1 MILRRVLVAN
11 RGEIAV
17 RVLRTCQRLGIETV
31 LAVSDADADSVPA
44 RLADHTIRI
53 GPVSAA
59 ESYLNTEAVVAAAV
73 AAGADAIH
81 PGYGFLSEN
90 PRLARACEAAGIVF
104 IGPSADV
111 LKAAGDKLA
120 ARNHAVA
127 AGLPV
132 LPGGLVAATGA
143 GAGGRRRRG
152 RGGRGLD
159 AGAGPR
165 RGRGQAGRAIGYPV
179 LVKAAGGGGGR
190 GLRVVSDPGRLAEAV
205 AVASAEAQ
213 AAFSDPRVYLE
224 RYVSPARHVEVQ
236 LLGDGENVI
245 HLGDRDC
252 SVQRRYQK
260 LIEEAPAPQL
270 GETLRV
276 GMRAAAVALGLHL
289 KYQGLGTVEFLVDAE
304 RAAFWFLEVNAR
316 IQVEHPVTEAVT
328 GLDLVAEQIAIAEG
342 RGLRLAQAD
351 VCLRGHAIECR
362 INAEDPAAGFRPSPG
377 TVTSAVFPAG
387 PGIRVDTHIQAGSAV
402 PPQYDSLL
410 AKLIV
415 SGAEPGA
422 GAGPAARRA
431 GPVRARRGGD
441 HRGDARGA
449 GRRRRSSP
457 RAVSPPTISHGG
469 WGGKPGPLGIKMTY
483 LELTDVSLRDGNQSL
498 WGATGLRTEHILQIA
513 PVLNRVGFRALD
525 FMSSTA
531 MGVAVRTHRE
541 DPWQRIRLTRAAV
554 PDAHLQFIGTGL
566 RFISW
571 ERAHPEVLRLVY
583 DRLVAAGIS
592 RFVVLDPTHD
602 MDAVRASARTI
613 RQAGG
618 TEIIMA
624 LTYTISAVHDDA
636 FYAGI
641 AGQAAASPYID
652 RAYLKDPAG
661 LLTPERAR
669 TLIPAVRARLGGKP
683 LELHAHCTIG
693 LSPLVY
699 LTAPDLG
706 VEVLQTG
713 CGALADGSSLPDAER
728 VVANLRELGHTVDV
742 DDRLL
747 ARAARYFDRLAA
759 AESLPSGQPRPY
771 DAAFT
776 RHQLA
781 GGVLTTLRRQLAEL
795 GLEAK
800 FGAVMEEVSRVR
812 AELGYPIMVT
822 PFPQMVMGQALSN
835 VLGDERYGVVPDQ
848 VIRYVLGS
856 FGKPTAPVEPW
867 VLDRILDRPRAREL
881 AAEPPPLSVAEL
893 RGQLPRG
900 ISDEELLLRFAM
912 PAGEVDAMLAAA
924 PAARHYTPE
933 AQPVL
938 RLLRE
943 LGARPPVRRLVV
955 DKPGFRLSLSG
966 PGGPAD
972 A

>member
-1 MILRRVLVAN
+1 M
-11 RGEIAV
+11 
-17 RVLRTCQRLGIETV
+17 
-31 LAVSDADADSVPA
+31 
-44 RLADHTIRI
+44 
-53 GPVSAA
+53 
-59 ESYLNTEAVVAAAV
+59 
-73 AAGADAIH
+73 
-81 PGYGFLSEN
+81 
-90 PRLARACEAAGIVF
+90 
-104 IGPSADV
+104 
-111 LKAAGDKLA
+111 
-120 ARNHAVA
+120 
-127 AGLPV
+127 
-132 LPGGLVAATGA
+132 
-143 GAGGRRRRG
+143 
-152 RGGRGLD
+152 
-159 AGAGPR
+159 
-165 RGRGQAGRAIGYPV
+165 
-179 LVKAAGGGGGR
+179 
-190 GLRVVSDPGRLAEAV
+190 
-205 AVASAEAQ
+205 
-213 AAFSDPRVYLE
+213 
-224 RYVSPARHVEVQ
+224 
-236 LLGDGENVI
+236 
-245 HLGDRDC
+245 
-252 SVQRRYQK
+252 
-260 LIEEAPAPQL
+260 
-270 GETLRV
+270 
-276 GMRAAAVALGLHL
+276 
-289 KYQGLGTVEFLVDAE
+289 
-304 RAAFWFLEVNAR
+304 
-316 IQVEHPVTEAVT
+316 
-328 GLDLVAEQIAIAEG
+328 
-342 RGLRLAQAD
+342 
-351 VCLRGHAIECR
+351 
-362 INAEDPAAGFRPSPG
+362 
-377 TVTSAVFPAG
+377 
-387 PGIRVDTHIQAGSAV
+387 
-402 PPQYDSLL
+402 
-410 AKLIV
+410 
-415 SGAEPGA
+415 
-422 GAGPAARRA
+422 
-431 GPVRARRGGD
+431 
-441 HRGDARGA
+441 
-449 GRRRRSSP
+449 
-457 RAVSPPTISHGG
+457 
-469 WGGKPGPLGIKMTY
+469 
-483 LELTDVSLRDGNQSL
+483 
-498 WGATGLRTEHILQIA
+498 
-513 PVLNRVGFRALD
+513 
-525 FMSSTA
+525 
-531 MGVAVRTHRE
+531 
-541 DPWQRIRLTRAAV
+541 
-554 PDAHLQFIGTGL
+554 
-566 RFISW
+566 
-571 ERAHPEVLRLVY
+571 
-583 DRLVAAGIS
+583 
-592 RFVVLDPTHD
+592 
-602 MDAVRASARTI
+602 I

-893 RGQLPRG
+893 REQLPRG

>member
-1 MILRRVLVAN
+1 M
-11 RGEIAV
+11 
-17 RVLRTCQRLGIETV
+17 
-31 LAVSDADADSVPA
+31 
-44 RLADHTIRI
+44 
-53 GPVSAA
+53 
-59 ESYLNTEAVVAAAV
+59 
-73 AAGADAIH
+73 
-81 PGYGFLSEN
+81 
-90 PRLARACEAAGIVF
+90 
-104 IGPSADV
+104 
-111 LKAAGDKLA
+111 
-120 ARNHAVA
+120 
-127 AGLPV
+127 
-132 LPGGLVAATGA
+132 
-143 GAGGRRRRG
+143 
-152 RGGRGLD
+152 
-159 AGAGPR
+159 
-165 RGRGQAGRAIGYPV
+165 
-179 LVKAAGGGGGR
+179 
-190 GLRVVSDPGRLAEAV
+190 
-205 AVASAEAQ
+205 
-213 AAFSDPRVYLE
+213 
-224 RYVSPARHVEVQ
+224 
-236 LLGDGENVI
+236 
-245 HLGDRDC
+245 
-252 SVQRRYQK
+252 
-260 LIEEAPAPQL
+260 
-270 GETLRV
+270 
-276 GMRAAAVALGLHL
+276 
-289 KYQGLGTVEFLVDAE
+289 
-304 RAAFWFLEVNAR
+304 
-316 IQVEHPVTEAVT
+316 
-328 GLDLVAEQIAIAEG
+328 
-342 RGLRLAQAD
+342 
-351 VCLRGHAIECR
+351 
-362 INAEDPAAGFRPSPG
+362 
-377 TVTSAVFPAG
+377 
-387 PGIRVDTHIQAGSAV
+387 
-402 PPQYDSLL
+402 
-410 AKLIV
+410 
-415 SGAEPGA
+415 
-422 GAGPAARRA
+422 
-431 GPVRARRGGD
+431 
-441 HRGDARGA
+441 
-449 GRRRRSSP
+449 
-457 RAVSPPTISHGG
+457 
-469 WGGKPGPLGIKMTY
+469 
-483 LELTDVSLRDGNQSL
+483 
-498 WGATGLRTEHILQIA
+498 
-513 PVLNRVGFRALD
+513 LNRVGFRALD

-571 ERAHPEVLRLVY
+571 ERAHPDVLRLVY
-583 DRLVAAGIS
+583 ERLVAAGIS

-602 MDAVRASARTI
+602 MDAVRQSARMI

-652 RAYLKDPAG
+652 RAYIKDPAG

-795 GLEAK
+795 GLEAR

-835 VLGDERYGVVPDQ
+835 VLGGSRYEVVPDQ

-893 RGQLPRG
+893 RQRLPRG

-933 AQPVL
+933 AAAGAAAAARARRAAAGQAAGGGQAGVPAL
-938 RLLRE
+938 AAADLLGI
-943 LGARPPVRRLVV
+943 LGAWPVHSDVVRERLAAARGFVFDMDGTLVLGDRHNHGLRPLPGALEITRWAARRGLPFVVFTNGTTRTPAHYARTMRDIGFGLPDEAMLTPASSAVRVFARAGYQRVMVL
-955 DKPGFRLSLSG
+955 
-966 PGGPAD
+966 GGPAL
-972 A
+972 AEPLRQAGLRGRAAVRRGVAGRTRSWWAGSPSSPCPRWRPPATRSGAGPSCTAARRPRSSRWTAAGRSAPPGPSPR

>member
-1 MILRRVLVAN
+1 MV
-11 RGEIAV
+11 
-17 RVLRTCQRLGIETV
+17 
-31 LAVSDADADSVPA
+31 
-44 RLADHTIRI
+44 
-53 GPVSAA
+53 
-59 ESYLNTEAVVAAAV
+59 
-73 AAGADAIH
+73 
-81 PGYGFLSEN
+81 
-90 PRLARACEAAGIVF
+90 
-104 IGPSADV
+104 DV
-111 LKAAGDKLA
+111 
-120 ARNHAVA
+120 
-127 AGLPV
+127 
-132 LPGGLVAATGA
+132 
-143 GAGGRRRRG
+143 
-152 RGGRGLD
+152 
-159 AGAGPR
+159 
-165 RGRGQAGRAIGYPV
+165 Q
-179 LVKAAGGGGGR
+179 
-190 GLRVVSDPGRLAEAV
+190 
-205 AVASAEAQ
+205 
-213 AAFSDPRVYLE
+213 
-224 RYVSPARHVEVQ
+224 
-236 LLGDGENVI
+236 
-245 HLGDRDC
+245 
-252 SVQRRYQK
+252 
-260 LIEEAPAPQL
+260 
-270 GETLRV
+270 
-276 GMRAAAVALGLHL
+276 
-289 KYQGLGTVEFLVDAE
+289 
-304 RAAFWFLEVNAR
+304 
-316 IQVEHPVTEAVT
+316 
-328 GLDLVAEQIAIAEG
+328 
-342 RGLRLAQAD
+342 
-351 VCLRGHAIECR
+351 
-362 INAEDPAAGFRPSPG
+362 
-377 TVTSAVFPAG
+377 
-387 PGIRVDTHIQAGSAV
+387 
-402 PPQYDSLL
+402 
-410 AKLIV
+410 
-415 SGAEPGA
+415 
-422 GAGPAARRA
+422 
-431 GPVRARRGGD
+431 
-441 HRGDARGA
+441 
-449 GRRRRSSP
+449 
-457 RAVSPPTISHGG
+457 
-469 WGGKPGPLGIKMTY
+469 
-483 LELTDVSLRDGNQSL
+483 LTDVSLRDGNQSL

-531 MGVAVRTHRE
+531 MGVAVRTHHQ

-571 ERAHPEVLRLVY
+571 ERAHPDVLRLVY
-583 DRLVAAGIS
+583 ERLVAAGIS

-602 MDAVRASARTI
+602 MDAVRQTARTI

-781 GGVLTTLRRQLAEL
+781 GGVLTTLRRQLTEL
-795 GLEAK
+795 GLHER

-835 VLGDERYGVVPDQ
+835 ILGGFGPPGSGPRGSGGIPRTSRAPGGTVSPRASGVGGSRYDVVPDQ

-867 VLDRILDRPRAREL
+867 VLDKILDRPRAREL

-893 RGQLPRG
+893 RRRLPHG

-912 PAGEVDAMLAAA
+912 PAGEVDAMLAAT
-924 PAARHYTPE
+924 PAAGHYTPE
-933 AQPVL
+933 VQPVL

-943 LGARPPVRRLVV
+943 LGARSPVRRLVV
-955 DKPGFRLSLSG
+955 DKAGFRLSLSG
-966 PGGPAD
+966 SSGEPGGV
-972 A
+972 